1 MLYDFSSYVESN
13 EQTEL
18 TKKMGV
24 DSQVERRWTALGG
37 LGIEGLSKN
46 GKRTHGHGQQCGDC

>member
-18 TKKMGV
+18 TKKMGTDPQMESRMTV
-24 DSQVERRWTALGG
+24 NVGRDVRGW
-37 LGIEGLSKN
+37 K
-46 GKRTHGHGQQCGDC
+46 D